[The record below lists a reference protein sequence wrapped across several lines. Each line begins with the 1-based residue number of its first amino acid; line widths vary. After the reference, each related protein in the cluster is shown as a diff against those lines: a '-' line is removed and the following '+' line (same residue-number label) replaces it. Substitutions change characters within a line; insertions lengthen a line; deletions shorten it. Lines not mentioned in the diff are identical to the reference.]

1 MSHASQASDLASP
14 QHLAASKQKLQPP
27 PIPTPNLAMDS
38 LPFNVAAL
46 DAYTSPPTNY
56 LGATLFLSYIASA
69 LYLSTTI
76 TLDLWKQYNATLAA
90 PSKDATVSTNRA
102 ARTRHVKIYAFL
114 ASISFA
120 TLSYHM
126 LSFLL
131 ASFAA
136 WDGTAR
142 FEWQRASAGA
152 LGRWMLETA
161 LFEDFAKELVVDG
174 ASAICTQAS
183 VLVIWFWGIWVA
195 QKGGFFMST
204 FLPHR
209 GQMDENSSKHQN

>member
-1 MSHASQASDLASP
+1 
-14 QHLAASKQKLQPP
+14 
-27 PIPTPNLAMDS
+27 MDF

-46 DAYTSPPTNY
+46 NAYTSPPTNY

-76 TLDLWKQYNATLAA
+76 TFDLWKQYNATLAA
-90 PSKDATVSTNRA
+90 PSKDATVSANRA

-174 ASAICTQAS
+174 AHTGERAGCL
-183 VLVIWFWGIWVA
+183 VLGNL
-195 QKGGFFMST
+195 GR
-204 FLPHR
+204 PER
-209 GQMDENSSKHQN
+209 

>member
-1 MSHASQASDLASP
+1 
-14 QHLAASKQKLQPP
+14 
-27 PIPTPNLAMDS
+27 MDS
-38 LPFNVAAL
+38 LNLNLAAL
-46 DAYTSPPTNY
+46 NAYTSPPTNY

-69 LYLSTTI
+69 LYLTTTI
-76 TLDLWKQYNATLAA
+76 TLALWRQYTATLAA
-90 PSKDATVSTNRA
+90 PSKDATIAANRV
-102 ARTRHVKIYAFL
+102 ARAQHVKIYAFL

-142 FEWQRASAGA
+142 FEWQRASVRR
-152 LGRWMLETA
+152 LGSWMLETA
-161 LFEDFAKELVVDG
+161 LFEDFAKELVGDG

-195 QKGGFFMST
+195 QKGEWFGCIR
-204 FLPHR
+204 P
-209 GQMDENSSKHQN
+209 SSSFVLFCSFSLSATPPLVDW